1 MRIALISDT
10 HVPTIIPELPPPL
23 VDRLRAVD
31 LILHAGD
38 LVSPEV
44 LQSLQAIAET
54 IAVHGNMD
62 HRAVARQLPR
72 RQMLSLCGRNIG
84 LIHGN
89 QASEIERDYLHPD
102 SDYDSPAME
111 TFYEY
116 LARELP
122 DSEIIVF
129 GHFHVPVVK
138 HWRGRLLVNPGSVAP
153 YKDHRSFGLLD
164 LGPTAAEAEIIE
176 L

>member
-1 MRIALISDT
+1 MRIALLSDT
-10 HVPTIIPELPPPL
+10 HVPTMIPELPSRL
-23 VDRLRAVD
+23 VEHLRAVD

-38 LVSPEV
+38 LVSLEV
-44 LQSLQAIAET
+44 LQSLQALART

-62 HRAVARQLPR
+62 YHAVARELPR
-72 RQMLSLCGRNIG
+72 RQLLSLCGRSIG

-89 QASEIERDYLHPD
+89 QASEIARDYLRPGY
-102 SDYDSPAME
+102 DYDSPAME
-111 TFYEY
+111 VFYEH

-138 HWRGRLLVNPGSVAP
+138 QWRGRLLVNPGSVAP

-164 LGPTAAEAEIIE
+164 LGPAAMKAQIIE